1 MQDSPNGQNGSQSPP
16 PRHKL
21 GFVGQLAKQFID
33 SKLTPLIIIVAI
45 LLGIGATLMLPREEE
60 PQITVPI
67 ADVFVQMPGASARDV
82 EQRVTVPM
90 EKLIKELPGVEY
102 VYSTT
107 RPGSSLVI
115 VRFVVGQ
122 NTEDAIVQLYNKL
135 YANFDKIPAGV
146 SQPLIKSR
154 AINDVPILALTLSGD
169 GVSGTELRQIAAQL
183 DEQIKQVP
191 DVSETT
197 IIGGQK
203 RQLRVELDPTRL
215 KAYGLTPLEISQAFQ
230 SQNSELAGG
239 ALSQNNQSFLVRTQS
254 FIRSPEDAKGLV
266 IAVANNQPVY
276 LRDVASVTDGAEE
289 PASYVL
295 FGYGDVAQEHG
306 AKHDAKD
313 SAKHDQKEASNKHKG
328 ETEAV
333 TIAIAKR
340 GGANAIQVSHRV
352 LHKLEEI
359 KHNYIPKNI
368 DLTVTRDY
376 GETAAERSNELLF
389 HMLIAVGSVTVLM
402 WFAMG
407 RREAIVVAV
416 SIPVTL
422 ALTLASFVFYGFSLN
437 RVTFFALIFSIGILV
452 DDAIVVVE
460 NVGRHLDLPEN
471 KTRLKYSPNRQR
483 TLRQIVLEA
492 VDEVGNPTIL
502 ATVAVI
508 AAILPMAFVG
518 GLMGPYMR
526 PIPLGASAAMIFSAL
541 VAFIVVPW
549 TTLKVFAGGH
559 HGGHQAGEEDALSK
573 LYRRFMYPLVHYPK
587 KGTTFLIATTLALV
601 VIVVGMAGFKL
612 VILKM
617 LPFDNKSEL
626 QVVINMPEGTTLEQT
641 ARATRE
647 LGQYLASVPE
657 VTHYQSY
664 IGTSSP
670 YNFNGLVRHYFL
682 RSGSNVADIQVNFLP
697 REERKR
703 QSHDIAKAMRPKLK
717 EIGDRYSARIQVAE
731 IPPGPPVLQTLVTE
745 VYGPNYQGQ
754 IDVAKEIYQL
764 YKSTDGVVDVDWYVE
779 SPQTDYHLVID
790 REKATLNGISP
801 TQISQVLQMAISGQN
816 VGLLHDENSREDVA
830 INLRFSQSSRT
841 SLEDLKALN
850 VKGANGNLVPLSSLV
865 KTETATVDTSIYHKN
880 LQPVVYVLG
889 DVSGRV
895 ESSVYAM
902 LALQPQIDKL
912 TPPTGEKIKTYL
924 TEQPPTTETYSMKWD
939 GEWQVTYEVFR
950 DLSIAFAVVM
960 LLIYA
965 LVVGWFQSFTTP
977 LAIMVAIPFSLV
989 GIMPAHWLMGSFFTA
1004 TSMIGFIAGAGIVVR
1019 NSIILV
1025 DFIELRL
1032 KEGMPLEEAVIDA
1045 GAVRFR
1051 PMLLTAAAVIVGSAI
1066 ILADPIFQGLAISL
1080 MAGEVASLL
1089 LSRSAVPIL
1098 YYKLWRNKKPPILES
1113 AEEEQEI
1120 AIAATVDI

>member
-1 MQDSPNGQNGSQSPP
+1 MNNGSNLERDLSKP
-16 PRHKL
+16 HKL
-21 GFVGQLAKQFID
+21 GFVGNLAKKFID
-33 SKLTPLIIIVAI
+33 SKLTPLIILVSL
-45 LLGIGATLMLPREEE
+45 LLGIGATLILPREEE
-60 PQITVPI
+60 PQITVPM
-67 ADVFVQMPGASARDV
+67 ADVFVQMPGASAKDV
-82 EQRVTVPM
+82 EQRVTAPM

-102 VYSTT
+102 VYSTS

-115 VRFVVGQ
+115 VRFLVGQ
-122 NTEDAIVQLYNKL
+122 NTEDSVVQLYNKL
-135 YANFDKIPAGV
+135 YANFDKIPPGV

-154 AINDVPILALTLSGD
+154 SIDDVPILTLTLWGEQSTGA
-169 GVSGTELRQIAAQL
+169 ELRQIAAQL

-203 RQLRVELDPTRL
+203 RQLRIDLDPTRL
-215 KAYGLTPLEISQAFQ
+215 NAYGLTPLEISKALQA
-230 SQNSELAGG
+230 QNTELASG
-239 ALSQNNQSFLVRTQS
+239 AFNQNNQSFLVRTQS
-254 FIRSPEDAKGLV
+254 FMRSAEEAKGLV
-266 IAVANNQPVY
+266 VAVANNQPVY
-276 LRDVASVTDGAEE
+276 LRDVATVTDGSEE
-289 PASYVL
+289 PASYVF
-295 FGYGDVAQEHG
+295 FGQGKQDETNQRKPEQ
-306 AKHDAKD
+306 
-313 SAKHDQKEASNKHKG
+313 STG

-340 GGANAIQVSHRV
+340 SGANAIQVSHHV
-352 LHKLEEI
+352 LHKLEQI
-359 KHNYIPKNI
+359 KRNYLPSNVH
-368 DLTVTRDY
+368 LTVTRDY

-389 HMLIAVGSVTVLM
+389 HMLIAVGSVTLLM
-402 WFAMG
+402 WFVMGKKEAM
-407 RREAIVVAV
+407 VVAV

-422 ALTLASFVFYGFSLN
+422 SLTLASFVFYHFTLN

-460 NVGRHLDLPEN
+460 NVGRHLQLPEN
-471 KTRLKYSPNRQR
+471 KTLLQLSTNRRR
-483 TLRQIVLEA
+483 TLQQIVLEA

-502 ATVAVI
+502 ATLAVI

-518 GLMGPYMR
+518 GLMGPYML

-549 TTLKVFAGGH
+549 TTMRVFSGASH
-559 HGGHQAGEEDALSK
+559 AAHDHGEDALSQ
-573 LYRRFMYPLVHYPK
+573 LYRRFMVPLIHYPRR
-587 KGTTFLIATTLALV
+587 GTTFLVTTVLALV
-601 VIVVGMAGFKL
+601 LIVGGLAGFKL

-626 QVVINMPEGTTLEQT
+626 QVVVNMPEGTTLEQT
-641 ARATRE
+641 ARATKE
-647 LGQYLASVPE
+647 MGQYLATVPE
-657 VTHYQSY
+657 VIHYQSY
-664 IGTSSP
+664 VGTSSP

-682 RSGSNVADIQVNFLP
+682 RSGTNVADIQVNFLP
-697 REERKR
+697 KGDRHR
-703 QSHDIAKAMRPKLK
+703 QSHDIAKAIRPKLK

-745 VYGPNYQGQ
+745 VYGPDYQGQ
-754 IDVAKEIYQL
+754 IDLATKIRDL
-764 YKSTDGVVDVDWYVE
+764 YKATDGVVDVDWYVE
-779 SPQTDYHLVID
+779 APQTDYRLVID
-790 REKATLNGISP
+790 REKAALNGISP
-801 TQISQVLQMAISGQN
+801 TQISEVLQMALSGQN
-816 VGLLHDENSREDVA
+816 VGLLHDENAREDVA

-841 SLEDLKALN
+841 SLDDLKALN
-850 VKGANGNLVPLSSLV
+850 LKGTNGNLVPLSALV
-865 KTETATVDTSIYHKN
+865 KTETTTADTSIYHKN
-880 LQPVVYVLG
+880 LQPVVYILG

-895 ESSVYAM
+895 ESAVYAM
-902 LALQPQIDKL
+902 LNLQPQIDKL
-912 TPPTGEKIKTYL
+912 APATGTKVQTYL
-924 TEQPPTTETYSMKWD
+924 TEQPPTTETYAIKWD

-950 DLSIAFAVVM
+950 DLGIAFAVV
-960 LLIYA
+960 LVLIYA

-977 LAIMVAIPFSLV
+977 LVIMAAIPFSLI

-1051 PMLLTAAAVIVGSAI
+1051 PMLLTAAAVVVGSAI
-1066 ILADPIFQGLAISL
+1066 ILTDPIFQGLAISL

-1098 YYKLWRNKKPPILES
+1098 YYKLWRNRKGNQKNTNVGIDQPVV
-1113 AEEEQEI
+1113 EI
-1120 AIAATVDI
+1120 TSSGMMG